1 MSEKTTDGRYVR
13 DTAVTAESVL
23 RTFEQ
28 LQQIVN
34 LVARVVAKFPAS
46 TLPIELQPFLG
57 APMICAARPSSR
69 DDNHLVLAVARG
81 MLGTRWQIRIPI
93 EWLNMHQS
101 QITSAVREMY
111 WGQRDYR
118 ARKELARLGDAVE
131 HRKKVIALES
141 RKLENE
147 RRAYTELAARITART
162 RG

>member
-1 MSEKTTDGRYVR
+1 MGEKTTDGRYVR
-13 DTAVTAESVL
+13 DAAVTAESIL
-23 RTFEQ
+23 RAFDQ

-46 TLPIELQPFLG
+46 TLPTELQPFLG
-57 APMICAARPSSR
+57 APTICAARPSSR
-69 DDNHLVLAVARG
+69 DDSHLVLAVSRG
-81 MLGTRWQIRIPI
+81 LLGTRWQIRIPI

-101 QITSAVREMY
+101 QITAAVRDVY

-118 ARKELARLGDAVE
+118 ARKELARLGDSVE
-131 HRKKVIALES
+131 HRKQVIALQT

-147 RRAYTELAARITART
+147 RRAYTELAARITTRT